1 MMAVNKAK
9 STYGL
14 SHPKSA
20 IPPPRHCSQRPV
32 CCSSTGC
39 GTPAASSC
47 SASWTPLTALASEG
61 SLTRIPAATCS
72 NLHTS
77 TYYST
82 LWRCPRRK
90 SSCCCH
96 WNRWVCWCFS
106 SADSSTS
113 FKRRFVVFVWMLRC
127 GGVKAL
133 VRPCLLTSV
142 LHHSTVHYFTV
153 DSNSW
158 LTGKFLCAV
167 FVFLLACCSRVGVP
181 PPQRKRM

>member
-1 MMAVNKAK
+1 MVCSIQN
-9 STYGL
+9 L
-14 SHPKSA
+14 A
-20 IPPPRHCSQRPV
+20 IPPPRHCSQRQV

-61 SLTRIPAATCS
+61 SLTRTPAATCS
-72 NLHTS
+72 NLRTS

-127 GGVKAL
+127 GGGESTCETLFTHISIA
-133 VRPCLLTSV
+133 PF
-142 LHHSTVHYFTV
+142 HSSLFCITV

-181 PPQRKRM
+181 PPQRTHVN